1 MAMWFLYG
9 RIKKSPKG
17 LFYLLIL
24 TRILQQTS
32 EPPA

>member
-1 MAMWFLYG
+1 MAEL
-9 RIKKSPKG
+9 KKSPKG

-24 TRILQQTS
+24 ISILQQTS